1 MCFEKL
7 EVFVKHYINE
17 RLQTFD
23 ESRWLLYLL
32 TLGLRMF
39 LGTAI
44 SLNKCL
50 PLILLSISEAA
61 FFSKRLQM
69 SHICPLRHF
78 ALVLSVFYQIG

>member
-1 MCFEKL
+1 
-7 EVFVKHYINE
+7 
-17 RLQTFD
+17 
-23 ESRWLLYLL
+23 
-32 TLGLRMF
+32 MF

-78 ALVLSVFYQIG
+78 ALVLSVFYQIGSYNISISLFLFRFNYT

>member
-1 MCFEKL
+1 
-7 EVFVKHYINE
+7 
-17 RLQTFD
+17 
-23 ESRWLLYLL
+23 
-32 TLGLRMF
+32 MF

-78 ALVLSVFYQIG
+78 ALVYLSSTKLGNVIFPALFFFSGLITLRDNPFKKLEVLNKHFIN